1 MNELQILGEKYGTDK
16 HDKDH
21 SFAGRTYLHVYDS
34 FFKNKKDSVTEFL
47 EIGVLYGNSLKMWR
61 DYFPNAQIWGIDID
75 PTINKNHGDRI
86 KIITGSQI
94 NKNDLDIVSNGK
106 EIDIVIDDGSHLNDH
121 IIESYKILW
130 PRIKP
135 GGLYCI
141 EDLGC
146 TYSRNAYHENWPG
159 MHYNP
164 NNTNYSND
172 RNKLN
177 DLFLKLIKDMDS
189 RKTDVRGIYFTTF
202 QCIIEKI

>member
-1 MNELQILGEKYGTDK
+1 MSDLQILGEKYGTDK
-16 HDKDH
+16 HDEVH

-34 FFKNKKDSVTEFL
+34 FFKNKKQLVTNFL

-61 DYFPNAQIWGIDID
+61 DYFPNAEIWGIDID

-94 NKNDLDIVSNGK
+94 NKEDLDKVSDGKDLDIV
-106 EIDIVIDDGSHLNDH
+106 VDDGSHLNDH

-146 TYSRNAYHENWPG
+146 TYGRNYDHENWYG

-164 NNTNYSND
+164 SNTNYSND

-177 DLFLKLIKDMDS
+177 DLFLKLIKDMDH
-189 RKTDVRGIYFTTF
+189 KQTDVRGIYFTTF